1 MSFTI
6 QVNVDTID
14 YSPIIDYYNS
24 HKLNNEQPLQI
35 LNRYEGGFEIK
46 LDENSMKEY
55 NNHNLSDSNF
65 RIRQLRWSSK
75 CLVTYTLS
83 YKFTDYQLNLL
94 YDSIKNTIG
103 EKNIRKIDFIQPSA
117 FSYVSHM
124 IKI

>member
-24 HKLNNEQPLQI
+24 HKLNNEQPLQR

-65 RIRQLRWSSK
+65 RIRQLRWSNK

-83 YKFTDYQLNLL
+83 NRFTDYQLNLL

-103 EKNIRKIDFIQPSA
+103 DKNIRKIDFIQTSA
-117 FSYVSHM
+117 FSYVNHM

>member
-46 LDENSMKEY
+46 LDENSMKKY

-65 RIRQLRWSSK
+65 RIRQLRWSNR

-83 YKFTDYQLNLL
+83 NRFTDYQLNLL

-103 EKNIRKIDFIQPSA
+103 DKNIRKIDFIQSSA

>member
-55 NNHNLSDSNF
+55 NNNNLSDSNF
-65 RIRQLRWSSK
+65 RIRQLRWSNR

-83 YKFTDYQLNLL
+83 NRFTHYQLNLL

-103 EKNIRKIDFIQPSA
+103 DKNIRKIDFIQSSA